1 MKKTVALFAVMLF
14 LLSNSF
20 AADEARL
27 LRFPTVYKDKV
38 AFVYA
43 GDIYEVSSQGGTARR
58 LTSDPGLE
66 LFPRFSPDGKWIAFT
81 GQYDGNFNVYVMPG
95 EGGQPRQLTFRQ
107 DAEDVPDRMGPND
120 EVISWTPDGKS
131 ILFLSRSEA
140 FTSWFGKLF
149 TVSIDGGMPVE
160 FPVPKGGLLSF
171 SPDGNKF
178 AYNRIFRNF
187 RTWKRYDGGL
197 AQDIYIHDMKTMDE
211 EKITDWKG
219 TDTDPMWYNNTIYFL
234 SDRDTNRRVNIWAYD
249 IDTKQTRQVTTFT
262 DYDCNWASL
271 GPDAIVFQNGGYL
284 YVLDLPGEKVRK
296 LDISIPNDEA
306 LGMPKWVDASKDISN
321 FDISPDGERAV
332 FEARGDIFTL
342 PKESGN
348 TRDITNT
355 SGVDERD
362 PVWSPDGK
370 YVAYISDETGEG
382 EIYLRED
389 KPNSDEIKITS
400 ENKAYLYQPVW
411 SPDSKKLLFSD
422 ASLNLWYVDI
432 SNREKVLIDRDS
444 VWEFTDYSWSPD
456 SRYVTYA
463 KHHKNDFTSI
473 NIYSLQDKEIH
484 EVTDGFT
491 NDYNPIFDSAGK
503 YLIFLSDRKYN
514 GVIGNFD
521 MEFTDTKLTGI
532 YISTLQADSV
542 SPFAPKSDEV
552 KVTAPMPEKS
562 GTDKQKQEAKS
573 KKPVEINIDFEN
585 LGARAVEVPIAANN
599 LAGLSEA
606 ADKIFYLT
614 QPTSGLSGNAS
625 GEKPALHCYDLDLR
639 KDTEMLSPVDGYD
652 LSSDGEKI
660 IYKSDKTYG
669 IIDAKADQHKVGDG
683 ELSLSNMKKLVNF
696 HDEWTEMFDQ
706 VWRLERQ
713 FFYSPEMNGVDW
725 EAIKKKYEVLLPYV
739 NNRYDLTYIIGELI
753 GELGNSHTYAGGGY
767 YPKKAKVETGL
778 LGADYALDE
787 PSGYY
792 RIKKILVG
800 LNTDPDERSPLT
812 MPGLSAHVGD
822 YILSINNSP
831 AKFPVSI
838 DSLLENTVGSTV
850 KLLINSKPD
859 TSGAWTVEVDPMAS
873 ELNLRYN
880 DMIVR
885 NRELVDSLSGGK
897 IGYVYLPDMEA
908 DGLNAFV
915 EQFYPQVRKDGL
927 IIDERYNGGGF
938 VDQLL
943 LERLRRIL
951 VGMEMARHGEPGT
964 TPAPVFYGYMAC
976 LINEYSASDGDIFP
990 YYFRKYNLGPLIGKR
1005 TWGGVRGIRG
1015 YRPLIDGGYVTTPEF
1030 SVYGLH
1036 SEWVMENHG
1045 VEPDIEVNQ
1054 TPRLVMEGKD
1064 PQIDAAVKYLLD
1076 QIKKAPKQVP
1086 PIPPYMP
1093 AYPPEH

>member
-1045 VEPDIEVNQ
+1045 VEPDIEVDQ

>member
-521 MEFTDTKLTGI
+521 MEFTDTKSTGI

-908 DGLNAFV
+908 DGLNAF
-915 EQFYPQVRKDGL
+915 
-927 IIDERYNGGGF
+927 
-938 VDQLL
+938 
-943 LERLRRIL
+943 
-951 VGMEMARHGEPGT
+951 
-964 TPAPVFYGYMAC
+964 
-976 LINEYSASDGDIFP
+976 
-990 YYFRKYNLGPLIGKR
+990 
-1005 TWGGVRGIRG
+1005 
-1015 YRPLIDGGYVTTPEF
+1015 
-1030 SVYGLH
+1030 
-1036 SEWVMENHG
+1036 
-1045 VEPDIEVNQ
+1045 
-1054 TPRLVMEGKD
+1054 
-1064 PQIDAAVKYLLD
+1064 
-1076 QIKKAPKQVP
+1076 
-1086 PIPPYMP
+1086 
-1093 AYPPEH
+1093 